1 MKFIKQEETKPFNDA
16 ENLPN
21 NTERK
26 FYYLKLPT

>member
-26 FYYLKLPT
+26 FIMKP

>member
-21 NTERK
+21 NTE
-26 FYYLKLPT
+26 TGTSHTS